1 MKKSLLIAM
10 LFFGCFLSAQNGV
23 NQYQYV
29 ILPAQFKFLN
39 HPDEYRLNTLTKL
52 LLEKYGFKV
61 FFDNDTLPTKLTE
74 SRCDKLY
81 ADVESSGS
89 FIVTKMQVTLKDC
102 KNNLVYQSA
111 TGKSKEKEY
120 RVAYTQALREAFQ
133 SFESLQ
139 YHYSPKTINTEIP
152 KIQAADSMSVA
163 INRSVEKEEELLYAQ
178 PIANGFQLVDATPK
192 VILKILKTSNP
203 AIYTVIKGNVTGVL
217 ISKDNQWFFEYYQD
231 EKPIS
236 EKINIK
242 F

>member
-1 MKKSLLIAM
+1 MRKSLLVVM
-10 LFFGCFLSAQNGV
+10 VFVTCLLSAQNSV

-29 ILPAQFKFLN
+29 IVPAQFKFLN
-39 HPDEYRLNTLTKL
+39 QPDAYRLNTLTKL

-61 FFDNDTLPTKLTE
+61 FFDSDTLPVKLTE

-81 ADVESSGS
+81 ADVENSGN
-89 FIVTKMQVTLKDC
+89 FIMTKMQITLKDC

-111 TGKSKEKEY
+111 IGKSKEKEY
-120 RVAYTQALREAFQ
+120 KIAYTRALREAFQ
-133 SFESLQ
+133 SFETLNYQ
-139 YHYSPKTINTEIP
+139 YKPSALTTKSEPVQNQII
-152 KIQAADSMSVA
+152 S
-163 INRSVEKEEELLYAQ
+163 KESFEDETALLYAQ

-192 VILKILKTSNP
+192 VIMKILKTSNP
-203 AIYTVIKGNVTGVL
+203 EIYTATKGNVTGVL

>member
-1 MKKSLLIAM
+1 MRKSLLVVM
-10 LFFGCFLSAQNGV
+10 VFVTCLLSAQNGV

-29 ILPAQFKFLN
+29 IVPAQFKFLN
-39 HPDEYRLNTLTKL
+39 QPDAYRLNTLTKL

-61 FFDNDTLPTKLTE
+61 FFDSDTLPVKLTE

-81 ADVESSGS
+81 ADVVNSGN
-89 FIVTKMQVTLKDC
+89 FIMTKMQITLKDC

-111 TGKSKEKEY
+111 IGKSKEKEY
-120 RVAYTQALREAFQ
+120 KIAYTRALREAFQ
-133 SFESLQ
+133 SFETLNYQ
-139 YHYSPKTINTEIP
+139 YKPSALTTKSE
-152 KIQAADSMSVA
+152 SVQNQ
-163 INRSVEKEEELLYAQ
+163 IISKESFEDETALLYAQ

-192 VILKILKTSNP
+192 VMMKILKTSNP
-203 AIYTVIKGNVTGVL
+203 EIYTAIKGNVTGVL

-236 EKINIK
+236 EKLNIK

>member
-1 MKKSLLIAM
+1 MKRSLVILM
-10 LFFGCFLSAQNGV
+10 LFVGCFLSAQNSV

-29 ILPAQFKFLN
+29 IVPAQFKFLN
-39 HPDEYRLNTLTKL
+39 QPDEYRLNTLTKL

-61 FFDNDTLPTKLTE
+61 YFDSDTLPAKLTE

-81 ADVESSGS
+81 ADVVSSGS
-89 FIVTKMQVTLKDC
+89 FIMTKMQVTLKDC

-111 TGKSKEKEY
+111 IGKSKEKEY
-120 RVAYTQALREAFQ
+120 RVSYTRALREAFQ
-133 SFESLQ
+133 SFETLNHQ
-139 YHYSPKTINTEIP
+139 YKPSEIITKSEPVQNQIIINESFEDKT
-152 KIQAADSMSVA
+152 K
-163 INRSVEKEEELLYAQ
+163 LLYAQ

-192 VILKILKTSNP
+192 VIMKILKTSNP
-203 AIYTVIKGNVTGVL
+203 VIYTAIKENITGVL

-236 EKINIK
+236 EKINVK